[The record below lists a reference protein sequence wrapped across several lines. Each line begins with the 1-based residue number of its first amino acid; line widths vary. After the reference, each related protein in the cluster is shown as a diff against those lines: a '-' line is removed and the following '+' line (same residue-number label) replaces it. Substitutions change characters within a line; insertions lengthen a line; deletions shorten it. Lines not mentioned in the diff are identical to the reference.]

1 MSYLFY
7 RKEDIENIKSLLK
20 DNLGIQYA
28 LPDYNLSKGRKVHIM
43 VLNLDCSDSCQFDQ
57 EDIKGQYP
65 DCIIVLHFVI

>member
-43 VLNLDCSDSCQFDQ
+43 VLNLDCSDFC
-57 EDIKGQYP
+57 
-65 DCIIVLHFVI
+65 